1 MDANE
6 ILESYV
12 RDVADCLPRA
22 RRGDV
27 ASELRSL
34 LAEIDDRR
42 EDRRDE
48 QQGPG
53 RGDDPDDGARHRG

>member
-22 RRGDV
+22 RRDDV

-34 LAEIDDRR
+34 LAEELAGRDASGFRR
-42 EDRRDE
+42 R
-48 QQGPG
+48 
-53 RGDDPDDGARHRG
+53 